1 MEWSVVLILLFTIII
16 CLASVVVGFGSF
28 AVLGCPIT
36 FEITQIIW
44 RDMDM

>member
-1 MEWSVVLILLFTIII
+1 MMCHFILLFTIFI

-28 AVLGCPIT
+28 AVRT

-44 RDMDM
+44 RSDMVM